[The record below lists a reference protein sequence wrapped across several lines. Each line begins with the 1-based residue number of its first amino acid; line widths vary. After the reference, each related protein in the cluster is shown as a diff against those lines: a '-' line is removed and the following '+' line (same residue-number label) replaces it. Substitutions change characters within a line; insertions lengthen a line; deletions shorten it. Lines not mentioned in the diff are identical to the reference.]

1 MTNEVIKA
9 NGADVWK
16 KVMSTALA
24 VPGVKV
30 DRNKFLRN
38 ELANWCD
45 KGQIE
50 EVVSTY
56 PHHVLSRKIIDR
68 VAKSCIKSHLYKVV
82 ATSAVAGLPGGWG
95 LLATVP
101 ADVAQ
106 YYWHVFVLSQKLAYL
121 YGWPDLC
128 DEDGNLTDTACEMLT
143 VFVGIMM
150 GVAAANTAIREVVK
164 GFAGQVVKRLPRMA
178 LTKGAVYPLIKQI
191 AKWVGINL
199 TKPLFAKSLGKVIP
213 VLGAGISGTIT
224 YVTFSKESKRL
235 QRNLKENMQLIIDA
249 QKGANG

>member
-1 MTNEVIKA
+1 M
-9 NGADVWK
+9 
-16 KVMSTALA
+16 
-24 VPGVKV
+24 
-30 DRNKFLRN
+30 
-38 ELANWCD
+38 
-45 KGQIE
+45 
-50 EVVSTY
+50 
-56 PHHVLSRKIIDR
+56 
-68 VAKSCIKSHLYKVV
+68 
-82 ATSAVAGLPGGWG
+82 
-95 LLATVP
+95 
-101 ADVAQ
+101 
-106 YYWHVFVLSQKLAYL
+106 
-121 YGWPDLC
+121 C

-150 GVAAANTAIREVVK
+150 GVAAANTAIREIVK

-191 AKWVGINL
+191 TKWVGINL

-235 QRNLKENMQLIIDA
+235 QRKLSENMQLIIDT